1 MYPVRTICTIVGGKF
16 LQQGE
21 DHLVKYLLHDSRRVS
36 QGTAS
41 LFFALKTEHGNGHRF
56 VKDAWK
62 RGVRNF
68 IVSEP
73 VPVEELEH
81 SNIILVSDSLEAL
94 QKLAAHHRSRFSIP
108 VIGITGS
115 NGKTIVKEWL
125 HQLLQQDHNI
135 VRSPKSYNSQVGV
148 ALSVWQMNEQ
158 HNLAIF
164 EAGISKPGEM
174 KKLQEIIRPT
184 IGILTN
190 IGAAHGENFE
200 SNEQKAEEK
209 IGLFQDAQAVIF
221 PYDDVIAAK
230 AVIVWNEAEYQV
242 RGEPRFEA
250 LSWGSGG
257 NADLRIIQ
265 IEKSESATSIRTIF
279 RQKEFTYNLPFTD
292 EASISN
298 ALTCACVMLHLG
310 YDPQII
316 NQRLAVLHTVDMRL
330 QLNHGINN
338 CLIINDSYSTDL
350 TSLKIALEFL
360 QQQSPGLRRTAVLSD
375 FMESGRADE
384 DLYHDVAAML
394 EHYGISRVYGIGGRI
409 TEHLSKHTGSFLFTA
424 YPSTSA
430 FISTFKSSQFYN
442 EAILVKGAR
451 VYEFEQIAQLFE
463 RKVHQTVLEIN
474 LNALA
479 HNLKEYQKTLY
490 PGTRLMAMV
499 KAFSYG
505 SGGAE
510 IASVLQYHNVHY
522 LGVAYADEGVDLV
535 RSGITLPIMVMNTDE
550 STFQSVVEYNL
561 QPVIYSFDLLHRF
574 ENYLRE
580 QALQDYPVHIEVE
593 TGMNRLGFGFAETE
607 ALAEHLSRTDAF
619 RVQSVFSHLAS
630 SEDASQD
637 DFTLQQGELFGKA
650 VAVLERYLPYTF
662 IRHIANTAGILR
674 HPHLQMDMVR
684 LGIGL
689 YGIET
694 VKSSLDLQAVA
705 TLRSTIA
712 QVKHLKQGESVSYN
726 RRWIAERDSVIAT
739 VRIGYADGYSRRF
752 GNGNGRMWVHGK
764 MAPVVGSVC
773 MDMTMIDI
781 TGVSEAREGDE
792 VIVFG
797 QELPVQE
804 LATWIGTIPYEIMT
818 SVSQRVK
825 RVYFHE

>member
-1 MYPVRTICTIVGGKF
+1 MYPVRTIGTIVEGKF

-41 LFFALKTEHGNGHRF
+41 LFFALKTDHGNGHRF
-56 VKDAWK
+56 IKDAWK

-73 VPVEELEH
+73 VAVEELED
-81 SNIILVSDSLEAL
+81 SNIILVSDSLQAL

-148 ALSVWQMNEQ
+148 ALSVWQMNGE

-174 KKLQEIIRPT
+174 KRLEEIIRPT

-190 IGAAHGENFE
+190 IGAAHGENFGN
-200 SNEQKAEEK
+200 NEHKAEEK
-209 IGLFQDAQAVIF
+209 IGLFHDAQAVIF
-221 PYDDVIAAK
+221 PYDDAAAAK
-230 AVIVWNEAEYQV
+230 AVIAWNEAEYQV
-242 RGEPRFEA
+242 SGKHKFEA
-250 LSWGSGG
+250 LSWGSGK
-257 NADLRIIQ
+257 NAGLRIIQ
-265 IEKSESATSIRTIF
+265 VEKSERAASIRTIF

-292 EASISN
+292 EASLSN
-298 ALTCACVMLHLG
+298 ALTCVCVLLHLG
-310 YDPQII
+310 YDAETI
-316 NQRLAVLHTVDMRL
+316 NGRLAALHTVDMRL
-330 QLNHGINN
+330 QLNHGINS

-384 DLYHDVAAML
+384 ELYRDVAALL
-394 EHYGISRVYGIGGRI
+394 ELYGISRVYGIGGRI
-409 TEHLSKHTGSFLFTA
+409 TEHLSRHTGSFLFTPF
-424 YPSTSA
+424 PSTAA
-430 FISTFKSSQFYN
+430 FIAAFKSSQFYN

-451 VYEFEQIAQLFE
+451 VFEFEQIAQLFE

-479 HNLKEYQKTLY
+479 HNLKEYQKVLH

-510 IASVLQYHNVHY
+510 IASVLQYHNVQY

-574 ENYLRE
+574 EHYLRE

-607 ALAEHLSRTDAF
+607 ALAQHLSRTDAF
-619 RVQSVFSHLAS
+619 RVQSVFSHLSS

-637 DFTLQQGELFGKA
+637 DFTRQQGELFSKA
-650 VAVLERYLPYTF
+650 VAVLQKHLPYAF

-694 VKSSLDLQAVA
+694 VESSLDLQAVA

-712 QVKHLKQGESVSYN
+712 QVKHLKKGESVSYN
-726 RRWIAERDSVIAT
+726 RRWIAQRDSVIAT

-752 GNGNGRMWVHGK
+752 GNGTGKMWVQGK

-781 TGVSEAREGDE
+781 TDLPEAREGDE

-804 LATWIGTIPYEIMT
+804 LAAWIGTIPYEIMT
-818 SVSQRVK
+818 SISQRVK

>member
-1 MYPVRTICTIVGGKF
+1 MYPVRTICTIVGGIF
-16 LQQGE
+16 LQEGE
-21 DHLVKYLLHDSRRVS
+21 DCLIKYLLHDSRRAS
-36 QGTAS
+36 GGTAS
-41 LFFALKTEHGNGHRF
+41 LFFALDTGHGNGHRF

-68 IVSEP
+68 IVSETL
-73 VPVEELEH
+73 PVEELED
-81 SNIILVSDSLEAL
+81 SNIILVSDSLQAL
-94 QKLAAHHRSRFSIP
+94 QKLAAWHRRRFSIP

-115 NGKTIVKEWL
+115 NGKTVVKEWL
-125 HQLLQQDHNI
+125 YQLLQQDYRI

-148 ALSVWQMNEQ
+148 ALSVWQMNEE
-158 HNLAIF
+158 HDLAIF

-174 KKLQEIIRPT
+174 KRLEEIIRPS
-184 IGILTN
+184 IGIFTN
-190 IGAAHGENFE
+190 IGAAHSENFS

-209 IGLFQDAQAVIF
+209 IQLFSHAQTIIF
-221 PYDDVIAAK
+221 PADNEVAAD
-230 AVIVWNEAEYQV
+230 AIIIWNEAEYEV
-242 RGEPRFEA
+242 NGARRFET
-250 LSWGSGG
+250 LSWGK
-257 NADLRIIQ
+257 NERADLHVTRIG
-265 IEKSESATSIRTIF
+265 KDESATSIQTVF
-279 RQKEFTYNLPFTD
+279 RQQAFTYRLPFTD
-292 EASISN
+292 EASVSN
-298 ALTCACVMLHLG
+298 ALTCACLLLHLG
-310 YDPQII
+310 YDPETI
-316 NQRLAVLHTVDMRL
+316 NTRLALLHTVDMRL

-338 CLIINDSYSTDL
+338 CLVINDSYSTDL

-375 FMESGRADE
+375 FMESGRAGE
-384 DLYHDVAAML
+384 ELYRDVAALL
-394 EHYGISRVYGIGGRI
+394 ELYGVSRVYGIGEGI
-409 TEHLSKHTGSFLFTA
+409 TKHLSAQNGNFLFTA

-430 FISTFKSSQFYN
+430 FIAGFKSSQFYN
-442 EAILVKGAR
+442 EALLIKGAR
-451 VYEFEQIAQLFE
+451 VYEFEQIAGLFE
-463 RKVHQTVLEIN
+463 RKVHQTVLQIN

-479 HNLKEYQKTLY
+479 HNLKEYGKLLHS
-490 PGTRLMAMV
+490 GTKLMAMV

-510 IASVLQYHNVHY
+510 IASVLQYHNVQY

-550 STFQSVVEYNL
+550 STFGSVVEYSL
-561 QPVIYSFDLLHRF
+561 QPVIYSFDLLQRF
-574 ENYLRE
+574 ESYLKE

-593 TGMNRLGFGFAETE
+593 TGMNRLGFGYADIEP
-607 ALAEHLSRTDAF
+607 LAQYLSSTNAF
-619 RVQSVFSHLAS
+619 RVQSVFSHLSS

-637 DFTLQQGELFGKA
+637 DFTRQQGELFGKA
-650 VAVLERYLPYTF
+650 VGILEKYLPYSF

-674 HPHLQMDMVR
+674 HPDLQLDMVR

-705 TLRSTIA
+705 MLRSTIA
-712 QVKHLKQGESVSYN
+712 QVKHLKKGESVSYN

-752 GNGNGRMWVHGK
+752 GNGTGK
-764 MAPVVGSVC
+764 MWIGGRLAPVVGSVC

-781 TGVSEAREGDE
+781 TDVPGAREGDE

-804 LATWIGTIPYEIMT
+804 LAAWVGTIPYEIMT

>member
-1 MYPVRTICTIVGGKF
+1 MYPVRAICTIVGGKF

-56 VKDAWK
+56 VMDAWK
-62 RGVRNF
+62 HGARNF

-73 VPVEELEH
+73 VPVDELQD
-81 SNIILVSDSLEAL
+81 SNIIQVSDSLEAL

-125 HQLLQQDHNI
+125 HQLLQQDYNI

-148 ALSVWQMNEQ
+148 ALSVWQMNEE

-164 EAGISKPGEM
+164 EAGVSKPGEM
-174 KKLQEIIRPT
+174 KKLQEIIRPA

-190 IGAAHGENFE
+190 IGAAHGENFKD
-200 SNEQKAEEK
+200 NDQKAEEK

-221 PYDDVIAAK
+221 PYDDATAAK
-230 AVIVWNEAEYQV
+230 AIIAWNEAEYQV
-242 RGEPRFEA
+242 RGEPKFKS
-250 LSWGSGG
+250 LSWGKKET
-257 NADLRIIQ
+257 ADLRLLHTG
-265 IEKSESATSIRTIF
+265 KNESSTSIRTIF
-279 RQKEFTYNLPFTD
+279 RQNEFTYNLPFTD

-310 YDPQII
+310 YEAETI
-316 NQRLAVLHTVDMRL
+316 NGRLATLHTVDMRL

-338 CLIINDSYSTDL
+338 CLVINDSYSTDL

-384 DLYHDVAAML
+384 ELYRDVAALL
-394 EHYGISRVYGIGGRI
+394 ELYGISRVYGIGGRI
-409 TEHLSKHTGSFLFTA
+409 TEHLSKHTGGFLFTA

-479 HNLKEYQKTLY
+479 YNLKEYQKVLH
-490 PGTRLMAMV
+490 PGTKLMAMV

-510 IASVLQYHNVHY
+510 IASVLQYHNVQY

-561 QPVIYSFDLLHRF
+561 QPVIYSFGLLDRF
-574 ENYLRE
+574 EGYLKE

-593 TGMNRLGFGFAETE
+593 TGMHRLGFGFAETE
-607 ALAEHLSRTDAF
+607 ALAGRLSRSNAF
-619 RVQSVFSHLAS
+619 RVQSVFSHLSS
-630 SEDASQD
+630 SEDPSQD
-637 DFTLQQGELFGKA
+637 EFTRQQGELFGKA
-650 VAVLERYLPYTF
+650 AAVLQESLPYPF

-694 VKSSLDLQAVA
+694 VESSLDLQAVA

-712 QVKHLKQGESVSYN
+712 QVKHLKKGESVSYN

-752 GNGNGRMWVHGK
+752 GNGTGKMWVDGK
-764 MAPVVGSVC
+764 RAPVVGSVC

-781 TGVSEAREGDE
+781 TDVPNAREGDE

-804 LATWIGTIPYEIMT
+804 LAAWAGTIPYEIMT